1 MNGTKPTKWS
11 AFCALDGCRDYTYLE
26 NGVETFEKCC
36 VTDKCNNFQKILNDF
51 ELRNATT
58 QMMTTVS
65 KTSTSVISTV
75 TSTSTSTITTST
87 STISTSST
95 SKNSTNLAQRNS
107 ALFLKINLKFSM
119 VIVLTQIL
127 IF

>member
-1 MNGTKPTKWS
+1 MNGTKPTRWS

-75 TSTSTSTITTST
+75 TSAST